1 MVMVIC
7 HAQALTFKNP
17 EGEDFDRWTL
27 KVHASK
33 DVSFAMQLI
42 EWCEIVG
49 FLHFEGGSKKL
60 DDDSSRDKRAR
71 GWSTDRRLLELARE
85 AAWDAKWRL
94 VTPMPTQIEIGGEH
108 PWAPLAEAIM
118 RERTLATAPPA
129 ASIVDQ
135 IRTELNRLGAETF
148 TVNGTLTHRQN
159 VLDYIATADE
169 AGLNRILAGLA
180 STPTPTKE
188 I

>member
-1 MVMVIC
+1 
-7 HAQALTFKNP
+7 
-17 EGEDFDRWTL
+17 
-27 KVHASK
+27 
-33 DVSFAMQLI
+33 
-42 EWCEIVG
+42 
-49 FLHFEGGSKKL
+49 
-60 DDDSSRDKRAR
+60 
-71 GWSTDRRLLELARE
+71 
-85 AAWDAKWRL
+85 
-94 VTPMPTQIEIGGEH
+94 MPTQIEIGGEH